1 MRAHVRTCTKAQERS
16 AATNH
21 RSCAPRVGGGGW
33 VGGGGRGED
42 LHIAVWEGEGRDQ
55 TGEKERPRRGE
66 KEGEGGRVARERIQ
80 ADFAVWRDK
89 RVERRGEG
97 ARAKRG
103 RNGKQKGR
111 SFREQECE
119 SLHSLAQIRE
129 NPA

>member
-1 MRAHVRTCTKAQERS
+1 M
-16 AATNH
+16 
-21 RSCAPRVGGGGW
+21 G
-33 VGGGGRGED
+33 D

-111 SFREQECE
+111 SFRERECE